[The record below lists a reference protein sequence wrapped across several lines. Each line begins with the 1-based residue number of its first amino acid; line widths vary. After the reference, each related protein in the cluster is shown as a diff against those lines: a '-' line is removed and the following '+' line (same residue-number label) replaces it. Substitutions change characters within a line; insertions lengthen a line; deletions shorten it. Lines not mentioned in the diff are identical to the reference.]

1 MKYSFL
7 SLIIGLILIGG
18 AFLLVQKGNVS
29 PFEVPKLQEYIN
41 TNQIGE
47 NDYEEFD
54 KAIDDLIKSG
64 QIEKYLNTS
73 SIVIFLITVSL
84 GLSLFF
90 FGVHTIIDKL
100 FFKKFFEKPN
110 FKVAVRRSVILTAT
124 VIGIMV
130 LRFYR
135 LEWNSVVL
143 IFPFV
148 LIVELTIIYF
158 SSSSKVEE
166 IDIKEAQIDSESDE
180 LLTKIE
186 EEIAGSFE
194 GEETEEPISENE
206 VLSENFENDIKLEEE
221 IEDMAENVEEH
232 NLEKEILE
240 KKESELEFA
249 QEPSESEKEK
259 EIENEVS

>member
-7 SLIIGLILIGG
+7 SLIIGLILIAG

-110 FKVAVRRSVILTAT
+110 FKVAVRRSVILTGT

-143 IFPFV
+143 VFPFV

-166 IDIKEAQIDSESDE
+166 IDKKEEQIDTESDA

-186 EEIAGSFE
+186 EEIVDSFE
-194 GEETEEPISENE
+194 SNDANLEKEIE
-206 VLSENFENDIKLEEE
+206 VLA
-221 IEDMAENVEEH
+221 EDVEEH
-232 NLEKEILE
+232 NLENEVLE
-240 KKESELEFA
+240 KKESVEEPTQEA
-249 QEPSESEKEK
+249 EQKAQQEPEQEDMDDGGEDKSLS
-259 EIENEVS
+259 